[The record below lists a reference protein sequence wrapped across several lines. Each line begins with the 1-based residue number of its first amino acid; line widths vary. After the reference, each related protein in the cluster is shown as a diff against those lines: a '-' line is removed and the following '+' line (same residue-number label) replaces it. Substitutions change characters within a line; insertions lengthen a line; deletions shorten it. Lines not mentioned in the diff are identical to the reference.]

1 MNVILWKKLFKVTAY
16 SSLIFIFVYVS
27 ILEEFK
33 DGTRLRFWDMTATLK
48 KWPDCYTKWGIATF
62 STDAEVMASQG
73 ECARMNYGLFTIPL
87 YRLMSFISN
96 DATIWTVF
104 LATISLVLVVLITP
118 HTHPSHLILFAILIS
133 PPVTLLFES
142 GNPDL
147 LNLVLCLIAGMAL
160 TKRWVLPFIVSI
172 SVVALHKYYGSAVW
186 IIMTLRFFR
195 EKLLKNVV
203 AWMIMIG
210 SAMTIGYQIFI
221 MGLYKFS
228 DAGANHY
235 GITIWDNYLR
245 KAGFTINESLIQV
258 IGIASL
264 IFFGALIFRTRPSEV
279 SEEKKLQMATNT
291 ALVMY
296 LVFIFSYVTTSNV
309 DYRLTFLGVAIVLDS
324 LHLVSRS
331 WMSRTLVFLA
341 VASLYMSYPMGY
353 KELIP
358 GIPLQA
364 IGDIIL
370 HVVVVYCCVRA
381 WALLRRLRMDLEGNQ
396 LRI

>member
-1 MNVILWKKLFKVTAY
+1 MLWQKTIRAFSYLMGVFFLIANVWH
-16 SSLIFIFVYVS
+16 
-27 ILEEFK
+27 EEFY
-33 DGTRLRFWDMTATLK
+33 DGTRLRFWDMTATLE
-48 KWPDCYTKWGIATF
+48 KWPDCYDKWGIKTF
-62 STDAEVMASQG
+62 AFTSDNLSVQG
-73 ECARMNYGLFTIPL
+73 ECSRFNYGIFTMPL
-87 YRLMSFISN
+87 YRFMALVSTN
-96 DATIWTVF
+96 ETLWTVLLF
-104 LATISLVLVVLITP
+104 LAVVLLTVFIAPRSWT
-118 HTHPSHLILFAILIS
+118 TQVILLMVLIS
-133 PPVTLLFES
+133 PPMTLLFES

-186 IIMTLRFFR
+186 IIMTFRFFR
-195 EKLLKNVV
+195 EKSLKNVV

-210 SAMTIGYQIFI
+210 SAMTIGYQIVI

-245 KAGFTINESLIQV
+245 KAGFTINEGLIQV

-264 IFFGALIFRTRPSEV
+264 IFFGALILRTGPSEV

-341 VASLYMSYPMGY
+341 VTSLYMSYPMGY
-353 KELIP
+353 RELIP

-381 WALLRRLRMDLEGNQ
+381 WALLRRLRMDLAGNQ

>member
-1 MNVILWKKLFKVTAY
+1 MGVFF
-16 SSLIFIFVYVS
+16 LIATVWH
-27 ILEEFK
+27 EEFY
-33 DGTRLRFWDMTATLK
+33 DGTRLRFWDMTAALE
-48 KWPDCYTKWGIATF
+48 KWPDCYDKWGIKTF
-62 STDAEVMASQG
+62 AFTSDNLSVQG
-73 ECARMNYGLFTIPL
+73 ECSRFNYGIFTMPL
-87 YRLMSFISN
+87 YRFMALVSTN
-96 DATIWTVF
+96 ETLWTVLLL
-104 LATISLVLVVLITP
+104 LATVLLTLFIAPRSWTTHVILLMVLV
-118 HTHPSHLILFAILIS
+118 S
-133 PPVTLLFES
+133 PPMTLLFES

-147 LNLVLCLIAGMAL
+147 LNLVLCLIAGIAL
-160 TKRWVLPFIVSI
+160 TKRWVLPFIVSS
-172 SVVALHKYYGSAVW
+172 SVVALHKYYGSAIW
-186 IIMTLRFFR
+186 IVMTLRFFR
-195 EKLLKNVV
+195 EKSLKNVV
-203 AWMIMIG
+203 AWMIMMG
-210 SAMTIGYQIFI
+210 SAMTIGYQIVI

-245 KAGFTINESLIQV
+245 KAGFTINEGLIQV

-381 WALLRRLRMDLEGNQ
+381 WALLRRLRMDLAGNQ